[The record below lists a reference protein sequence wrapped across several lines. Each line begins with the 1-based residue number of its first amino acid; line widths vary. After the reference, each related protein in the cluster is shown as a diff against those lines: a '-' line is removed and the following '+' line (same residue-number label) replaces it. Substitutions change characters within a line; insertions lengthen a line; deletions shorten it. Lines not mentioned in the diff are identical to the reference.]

1 MDDEVDDE
9 LDEFEHGDKR
19 PADPQSK
26 RAADVT
32 NEDDVL
38 STDTLRDTSGSDTGE
53 DLNDTACQRCAQYM
67 PTSYVFFATRT
78 WEFLERWS
86 TYPVRV
92 SVDAGV
98 RTLYE

>member
-53 DLNDTACQRCAQYM
+53 D
-67 PTSYVFFATRT
+67 
-78 WEFLERWS
+78 
-86 TYPVRV
+86 
-92 SVDAGV
+92 
-98 RTLYE
+98 

>member
-38 STDTLRDTSGSDTGE
+38 LTVT
-53 DLNDTACQRCAQYM
+53 C
-67 PTSYVFFATRT
+67 V
-78 WEFLERWS
+78 
-86 TYPVRV
+86 V
-92 SVDAGV
+92 
-98 RTLYE
+98 